1 MVKLP
6 CSQIVS
12 CKFQPPPN
20 LLISTTNNKL
30 HSLESKGLKNNE
42 SKGQLHFA
50 CLKDFCINLY
60 NVVHSNG
67 FNVSNQ
73 SMLHNVER
81 DDYFAK
87 ESCQLLIQF
96 LFFC

>member
-12 CKFQPPPN
+12 CKFFPPN
-20 LLISTTNNKL
+20 LLIATTNNKL
-30 HSLESKGLKNNE
+30 NSLESKGLKNNE

-67 FNVSNQ
+67 FNLSNQ
-73 SMLHNVER
+73 SITYVVGNIFMFLHYV
-81 DDYFAK
+81 DGT
-87 ESCQLLIQF
+87 
-96 LFFC
+96 